1 MLSTE
6 KIGPEIVEKKN
17 NSSILETKKVI
28 GNLVMDILFLGLLLF
43 PLFPFTQIKMRIRI
57 IINYQ
62 LLCTY

>member
-43 PLFPFTQIKMRIRI
+43 PLFPFTQI
-57 IINYQ
+57 
-62 LLCTY
+62 